1 MLRCLCLYVI
11 CIICIDNIKRIKKNF
26 KNDIINEFLKVMNIR
41 NYFGKDVLNLVL
53 MFNFILFIFFVML
66 EGKLKSKMLL

>member
-1 MLRCLCLYVI
+1 
-11 CIICIDNIKRIKKNF
+11 
-26 KNDIINEFLKVMNIR
+26 MNIR

-53 MFNFILFIFFVML
+53 MFNFIMFIFFVML